1 MLKLIFWEKCLQTE
15 SQLIGSA
22 SEKAR
27 NKSFWRC
34 VFFFPRTR
42 ELILE
47 TIESSSYRAPGHV
60 IEGTTPTLCVYA
72 GGSHNKTLRATY
84 TTVHIHFIA
93 TCYWLRSFCR
103 GNRVSLLR
111 FSIRQVYGRMNKWNL
126 KPRSLP
132 CCCALA
138 LNQWLMQETLCCAWL
153 VRNWNLDLFCAW
165 NSRLVLVA
173 SGPWHAVLLP
183 LKWLLG
189 KWQGHSC

>member
-1 MLKLIFWEKCLQTE
+1 MPRRRPEINQSGVVYFSFPVPENWYSKPLNPAETELQATWSKE
-15 SQLIGSA
+15 LHPRYVYTQ
-22 SEKAR
+22 KAR
-27 NKSFWRC
+27 
-34 VFFFPRTR
+34 
-42 ELILE
+42 
-47 TIESSSYRAPGHV
+47 TITIKHCG
-60 IEGTTPTLCVYA
+60 
-72 GGSHNKTLRATY
+72 ATY

-93 TCYWLRSFCR
+93 TCYWLWSFCR

-111 FSIRQVYGRMNKWNL
+111 FSIRQVYGRMNKWNVN
-126 KPRSLP
+126 PRSLP

-189 KWQGHSC
+189 KWQGHPC